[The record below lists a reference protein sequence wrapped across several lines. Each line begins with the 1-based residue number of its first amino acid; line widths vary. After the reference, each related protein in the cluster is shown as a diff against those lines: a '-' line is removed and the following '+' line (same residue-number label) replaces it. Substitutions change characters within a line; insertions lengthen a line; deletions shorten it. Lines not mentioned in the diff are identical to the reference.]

1 MSPVP
6 DDLIFCGLRRWA
18 AGSGQAG
25 QARCVWL
32 RPDTRWCLVLLFT
45 YRCGDC
51 SCAIVHARLAARP
64 RCPRALAGW
73 LAKWLHWTQ
82 ARRGSAAV
90 RLPWAAAM
98 ARASLPCSRRAT
110 CLLHAAPGSVQAGG
124 IALSCTHCKR
134 AHTVRSVVE
143 LKGAAKDAETSTQ
156 ARDLCCSV
164 LVLVLA
170 SRHVYV
176 RCVCQ

>member
-1 MSPVP
+1 MAAL
-6 DDLIFCGLRRWA
+6 DAGKARFCGSAPALGRGNGTRVSA
-18 AGSGQAG
+18 LFK
-25 QARCVWL
+25 ARNL
-32 RPDTRWCLVLLFT
+32 PAS
-45 YRCGDC
+45 C
-51 SCAIVHARLAARP
+51 SP
-64 RCPRALAGW
+64 RQRA
-73 LAKWLHWTQ
+73 
-82 ARRGSAAV
+82 
-90 RLPWAAAM
+90 
-98 ARASLPCSRRAT
+98 
-110 CLLHAAPGSVQAGG
+110 G